1 MFCFASMVSHWQKQA
16 KKLAKAGQ
24 APGPK
29 VSKAPSTTGNGRF
42 FSQGEKSMQRILAS
56 QPLASRRATRGS
68 DSDSEG
74 DSDDFEVRPRPQPE
88 ELPQPEEPVAQAA
101 SGSGPLGRA
110 PNSDPGIRA
119 ASQGEFRVLPLV
131 VSLRL

>member
-1 MFCFASMVSHWQKQA
+1 MVSHWQKQA

>member
-1 MFCFASMVSHWQKQA
+1 MVSHWQKQA

-74 DSDDFEVRPRPQPE
+74 DSDDFEVRPGPQPE

>member
-1 MFCFASMVSHWQKQA
+1 MVSHWQKQA

-74 DSDDFEVRPRPQPE
+74 DSDDFEVRRPRPQPE

-110 PNSDPGIRA
+110 PNSDPGICA
-119 ASQGEFRVLPLV
+119 TTTASQGEFRVLPLV
-131 VSLRL
+131 LVVSLRL

>member
-1 MFCFASMVSHWQKQA
+1 MVSHWQKQA
-16 KKLAKAGQ
+16 KKIAKAGQ

-56 QPLASRRATRGS
+56 QPLASRHATRGS

-74 DSDDFEVRPRPQPE
+74 DSDDFEVQPRPQPE